1 MWPYLCIE
9 GVLLLKKTYRLRKNK
24 DFKRVYEG
32 KFSIPSG
39 TLVLYVL
46 KTERAGAPRIGI
58 SVSKRVGNSVLRNRV
73 RRRLREA
80 VRPYIGTLPEGTDFV
95 IVGRSRIAAASF
107 SQIQKDLSRVLHRS
121 GILGK

>member
-1 MWPYLCIE
+1 M
-9 GVLLLKKTYRLRKNK
+9 LKKTYRLRKNK

-32 KFSIPSG
+32 KFSIPAG

-80 VRPYIGTLPEGTDFV
+80 VRPYIGDLPEGTDLV
-95 IVGRSRIAAASF
+95 IVGRIRIAEASF
-107 SQIQKDLSRVLHRS
+107 SQIQKDLHRVINRS